1 MNVTKLRVG
10 FLPGLIVVVGIG
22 ICAGYISAGA
32 DSPALN
38 QVISDYGILIADV
51 DKAAK
56 ELEQKKGTA
65 KQDELLQL
73 KESNRVLLEQLE
85 RLREQQ
91 KEAQK
96 IRDDLAVFSAGDN
109 KNSPPRPEQRRKP

>member
-10 FLPGLIVVVGIG
+10 FLLGLIVVVGIR
-22 ICAGYISAGA
+22 ICAGYISEGA

-56 ELEQKKGTA
+56 ELEQKTSK
-65 KQDELLQL
+65 
-73 KESNRVLLEQLE
+73 
-85 RLREQQ
+85 
-91 KEAQK
+91 
-96 IRDDLAVFSAGDN
+96 
-109 KNSPPRPEQRRKP
+109 